1 MLNPK
6 EETTAAYD
14 AKAIQ
19 VLEGL
24 EPVRRRPGMYIGSTD
39 NRGLHHLIYEI
50 VDNSVDEALAG
61 FCTRIEVTLHAD
73 GSASVADNGR
83 GIPVDI
89 MKDQGKPALEVV
101 MTKLHAGG
109 KFGGG
114 GYKVSGGL
122 HGVGLSVVNALSE
135 RLQVTVM
142 RHGKQHYQE
151 YRRGA
156 PVAPLKVVGKADTT
170 GTYIRFW
177 PDPEVFEEL
186 GFHWDIVSHRLR
198 ELAFLNKGLTILL
211 RDERVDLD
219 YTFYFEGGISAFVK
233 YLNRDKGWVNLRP
246 LHVEREIDGNT
257 VEVALQYNQGFTENV
272 LAFANDI
279 NTVEG
284 GSHVTG
290 FRSALTSVL
299 NKYARKINLMREQ
312 DPSLTGE
319 DVREGLT
326 AVISVKIREPQFE
339 GQTKT
344 KLGNSEVRG
353 QVETVFSD
361 SFTQYLEEN
370 PPDARRIVEKCLVA
384 ARARDAAKRA
394 RELVQRKSLLES
406 STLPGKLADCSERD
420 PALCEIYLVE
430 GDSAG
435 GSAKGARDRRFQA
448 ILPLR
453 GKILN
458 VEKAREDKILTSE
471 QIRNLIT
478 ALGTGIGEKFDI
490 NKLRYHHVIVMSV
503 DGDEP
508 TLVQHPDERIELVK
522 IGQFIDDCVE
532 GRRDSRGYKVIAF
545 DEHAGETRFRPLKQV
560 IRHRN
565 EEPLYR
571 ITTRYGRSITVTGS
585 HSVYV
590 LQDGAIT
597 LRRGSEV
604 KVGDQLVA
612 SRSLPVR
619 RGKPRPI
626 DLLETFVRAGVTA
639 DLYIKGESA
648 RALAASRMLARL
660 AVPELWTEPR
670 VVLSPEEWRRL
681 ATHRAEGRQ
690 TLQAVA
696 NLIGAKQAA
705 TISEWETGRSR
716 PIQPRFEAYLGAIN
730 WTEPIARQL
739 IPSKIEE
746 EFDRDTSSKN
756 AKWRVISDYQPMDG
770 LTEEDLVGIGHDIQI
785 VPRAHE
791 NKVFDRYLGITPELM
806 WFLGWYVAEGSLS
819 KHQVSLSLGRKD
831 EPFLEELNQVI
842 WDVFGEKPRTY
853 YDPDSLGIKLYFH
866 SVMAARLLRAWGLG
880 GKAHEKRL
888 PDVVLNLPED
898 LQLAFLEGYFLGD
911 GTISPSH
918 WSVVTNSVLLKDG
931 LLYLFGQL
939 GIFAGLSHGKVST
952 DPTLPIQTKQ
962 PYFILSVGRKD
973 QLRRTLPVW
982 RRHPLAGQLAAHL
995 NRPLE
1000 RVEGWTNAGRDLAGL
1015 KVRWVERI
1023 DPTGEYVYDFS
1034 VEGDENFICGVGGLA
1049 AHNTDADVDGSH
1061 IRTLLLTF
1069 FFRYMPQVIV
1079 GKYLYI
1085 AQPPLYKITR
1095 GKQISYAYTD
1105 EQKNRKLAQMDG
1117 KPEVARYKGLG
1128 EMNPEQL
1135 WETTMN
1141 PQNRMLLRV
1150 EIEDAV
1156 EADKIFDVLMG
1167 TEVDPRKRFIQT
1179 HAKTVRNLDI

>member
-1 MLNPK
+1 LLNPK
-6 EETTAAYD
+6 EKTTAAYD

-61 FCTRIEVTLHAD
+61 FCTRIEVTLHQD

-83 GIPVDI
+83 GIPVDM

-142 RHGKQHYQE
+142 RHGKQHFQE

-156 PVAPLKVVGKADTT
+156 PAAPLKVTGKADTT

-177 PDPEVFEEL
+177 PDPDVFEEL

-211 RDERVDLD
+211 RDERIDLD

-312 DPSLTGE
+312 DPNLTGE

-326 AVISVKIREPQFE
+326 AVISVKVREPQFE

-353 QVETVFSD
+353 QVETVFSE

-370 PPDARRIVEKCLVA
+370 PPDARRIIEKCLVA

-490 NKLRYHHVIVMSV
+490 GKLRYHHVIIM
-503 DGDEP
+503 
-508 TLVQHPDERIELVK
+508 
-522 IGQFIDDCVE
+522 
-532 GRRDSRGYKVIAF
+532 
-545 DEHAGETRFRPLKQV
+545 
-560 IRHRN
+560 
-565 EEPLYR
+565 
-571 ITTRYGRSITVTGS
+571 
-585 HSVYV
+585 
-590 LQDGAIT
+590 
-597 LRRGSEV
+597 
-604 KVGDQLVA
+604 
-612 SRSLPVR
+612 
-619 RGKPRPI
+619 
-626 DLLETFVRAGVTA
+626 
-639 DLYIKGESA
+639 
-648 RALAASRMLARL
+648 
-660 AVPELWTEPR
+660 
-670 VVLSPEEWRRL
+670 
-681 ATHRAEGRQ
+681 
-690 TLQAVA
+690 
-696 NLIGAKQAA
+696 
-705 TISEWETGRSR
+705 
-716 PIQPRFEAYLGAIN
+716 
-730 WTEPIARQL
+730 
-739 IPSKIEE
+739 
-746 EFDRDTSSKN
+746 
-756 AKWRVISDYQPMDG
+756 
-770 LTEEDLVGIGHDIQI
+770 
-785 VPRAHE
+785 
-791 NKVFDRYLGITPELM
+791 
-806 WFLGWYVAEGSLS
+806 
-819 KHQVSLSLGRKD
+819 
-831 EPFLEELNQVI
+831 
-842 WDVFGEKPRTY
+842 
-853 YDPDSLGIKLYFH
+853 
-866 SVMAARLLRAWGLG
+866 
-880 GKAHEKRL
+880 
-888 PDVVLNLPED
+888 
-898 LQLAFLEGYFLGD
+898 
-911 GTISPSH
+911 
-918 WSVVTNSVLLKDG
+918 
-931 LLYLFGQL
+931 
-939 GIFAGLSHGKVST
+939 
-952 DPTLPIQTKQ
+952 
-962 PYFILSVGRKD
+962 
-973 QLRRTLPVW
+973 
-982 RRHPLAGQLAAHL
+982 
-995 NRPLE
+995 
-1000 RVEGWTNAGRDLAGL
+1000 
-1015 KVRWVERI
+1015 
-1023 DPTGEYVYDFS
+1023 
-1034 VEGDENFICGVGGLA
+1034 
-1049 AHNTDADVDGSH
+1049 TDADVDGSH

-1069 FFRYMPQVIV
+1069 FFRYMPQVIT
-1079 GKYLYI
+1079 GRYLYI

-1105 EQKNRKLAQMDG
+1105 EQKNRKLSQMDG

>member
-1 MLNPK
+1 LLNPK
-6 EETTAAYD
+6 EKTTPAYD

-50 VDNSVDEALAG
+50 VDNSTDEALAG
-61 FCTRIEVTLHAD
+61 FCTRIEVTLHQD

-135 RLQVTVM
+135 RLLVTVM
-142 RHGKQHYQE
+142 RHGKQHDQE

-156 PVAPLKVVGKADTT
+156 PVAPLKASGKADTT

-198 ELAFLNKGLTILL
+198 ELAFLNKALTIVL
-211 RDERVDLD
+211 RDERIDLE

-257 VEVALQYNQGFTENV
+257 VEIALQYNQGFTETV

-299 NKYARKINLMREQ
+299 NKYARKANLMREQ
-312 DPSLTGE
+312 DPNLTGD

-326 AVISVKIREPQFE
+326 AVISVKVREPQFE

-361 SFTQYLEEN
+361 AFTQYLDEN
-370 PPDARRIVEKCLVA
+370 PPDARRIIEKCLVA

-406 STLPGKLADCSERD
+406 STLTGKLADCSERD
-420 PALCEIYLVE
+420 PSLSEIYLVE

-478 ALGTGIGEKFDI
+478 ALGTGVGERFDI
-490 NKLRYHHVIVMSV
+490 GKLRYHHVIVM
-503 DGDEP
+503 
-508 TLVQHPDERIELVK
+508 
-522 IGQFIDDCVE
+522 
-532 GRRDSRGYKVIAF
+532 
-545 DEHAGETRFRPLKQV
+545 
-560 IRHRN
+560 
-565 EEPLYR
+565 
-571 ITTRYGRSITVTGS
+571 
-585 HSVYV
+585 
-590 LQDGAIT
+590 
-597 LRRGSEV
+597 
-604 KVGDQLVA
+604 
-612 SRSLPVR
+612 
-619 RGKPRPI
+619 
-626 DLLETFVRAGVTA
+626 
-639 DLYIKGESA
+639 
-648 RALAASRMLARL
+648 
-660 AVPELWTEPR
+660 
-670 VVLSPEEWRRL
+670 
-681 ATHRAEGRQ
+681 
-690 TLQAVA
+690 
-696 NLIGAKQAA
+696 
-705 TISEWETGRSR
+705 
-716 PIQPRFEAYLGAIN
+716 
-730 WTEPIARQL
+730 
-739 IPSKIEE
+739 
-746 EFDRDTSSKN
+746 
-756 AKWRVISDYQPMDG
+756 
-770 LTEEDLVGIGHDIQI
+770 
-785 VPRAHE
+785 
-791 NKVFDRYLGITPELM
+791 
-806 WFLGWYVAEGSLS
+806 
-819 KHQVSLSLGRKD
+819 
-831 EPFLEELNQVI
+831 
-842 WDVFGEKPRTY
+842 
-853 YDPDSLGIKLYFH
+853 
-866 SVMAARLLRAWGLG
+866 
-880 GKAHEKRL
+880 
-888 PDVVLNLPED
+888 
-898 LQLAFLEGYFLGD
+898 
-911 GTISPSH
+911 
-918 WSVVTNSVLLKDG
+918 
-931 LLYLFGQL
+931 
-939 GIFAGLSHGKVST
+939 
-952 DPTLPIQTKQ
+952 
-962 PYFILSVGRKD
+962 
-973 QLRRTLPVW
+973 
-982 RRHPLAGQLAAHL
+982 
-995 NRPLE
+995 
-1000 RVEGWTNAGRDLAGL
+1000 
-1015 KVRWVERI
+1015 
-1023 DPTGEYVYDFS
+1023 
-1034 VEGDENFICGVGGLA
+1034 
-1049 AHNTDADVDGSH
+1049 TDADVDGSH

-1069 FFRYMPQVIV
+1069 FFRYMPQVITE
-1079 GKYLYI
+1079 KYLYI

-1095 GKQISYAYTD
+1095 GKEISYAYTE
-1105 EQKNRKLAQMDG
+1105 EQKNRKLAQMTG

-1135 WETTMN
+1135 WDTTMN

-1150 EIEDAV
+1150 EVDDAV

>member
-1 MLNPK
+1 LNPREK
-6 EETTAAYD
+6 TTAAYD

-61 FCTRIEVTLHAD
+61 FCTRIEVTLHED

-156 PVAPLKVVGKADTT
+156 PLAPLKVVGKADTT

-177 PDPEVFEEL
+177 PDPDVFEEL

-312 DPSLTGE
+312 DPNLTGE

-326 AVISVKIREPQFE
+326 AVISVKVREPQFE

-353 QVETVFSD
+353 QVETVFSE

-370 PPDARRIVEKCLVA
+370 PPDARRIIEKCLVA

-490 NKLRYHHVIVMSV
+490 GKLRYHHV
-503 DGDEP
+503 
-508 TLVQHPDERIELVK
+508 
-522 IGQFIDDCVE
+522 
-532 GRRDSRGYKVIAF
+532 
-545 DEHAGETRFRPLKQV
+545 
-560 IRHRN
+560 
-565 EEPLYR
+565 
-571 ITTRYGRSITVTGS
+571 
-585 HSVYV
+585 
-590 LQDGAIT
+590 
-597 LRRGSEV
+597 
-604 KVGDQLVA
+604 
-612 SRSLPVR
+612 
-619 RGKPRPI
+619 
-626 DLLETFVRAGVTA
+626 
-639 DLYIKGESA
+639 
-648 RALAASRMLARL
+648 
-660 AVPELWTEPR
+660 
-670 VVLSPEEWRRL
+670 
-681 ATHRAEGRQ
+681 
-690 TLQAVA
+690 
-696 NLIGAKQAA
+696 LI
-705 TISEWETGRSR
+705 
-716 PIQPRFEAYLGAIN
+716 
-730 WTEPIARQL
+730 
-739 IPSKIEE
+739 
-746 EFDRDTSSKN
+746 
-756 AKWRVISDYQPMDG
+756 M
-770 LTEEDLVGIGHDIQI
+770 
-785 VPRAHE
+785 
-791 NKVFDRYLGITPELM
+791 
-806 WFLGWYVAEGSLS
+806 
-819 KHQVSLSLGRKD
+819 
-831 EPFLEELNQVI
+831 
-842 WDVFGEKPRTY
+842 
-853 YDPDSLGIKLYFH
+853 
-866 SVMAARLLRAWGLG
+866 
-880 GKAHEKRL
+880 
-888 PDVVLNLPED
+888 
-898 LQLAFLEGYFLGD
+898 
-911 GTISPSH
+911 
-918 WSVVTNSVLLKDG
+918 
-931 LLYLFGQL
+931 
-939 GIFAGLSHGKVST
+939 
-952 DPTLPIQTKQ
+952 
-962 PYFILSVGRKD
+962 
-973 QLRRTLPVW
+973 
-982 RRHPLAGQLAAHL
+982 
-995 NRPLE
+995 
-1000 RVEGWTNAGRDLAGL
+1000 
-1015 KVRWVERI
+1015 
-1023 DPTGEYVYDFS
+1023 
-1034 VEGDENFICGVGGLA
+1034 
-1049 AHNTDADVDGSH
+1049 TDADVDGSH

-1069 FFRYMPQVIV
+1069 FFRYMPQVIT

-1095 GKQISYAYTD
+1095 GKTISYAYTE
-1105 EQKNRKLAQMDG
+1105 EQKNRKLSQMDG

-1179 HAKTVRNLDI
+1179 HAKTVRNLDV

>member
-1 MLNPK
+1 
-6 EETTAAYD
+6 
-14 AKAIQ
+14 
-19 VLEGL
+19 
-24 EPVRRRPGMYIGSTD
+24 MYIGSTD

-50 VDNSVDEALAG
+50 VDNSIDEALAG
-61 FCTRIEVTLHAD
+61 FCTRIEVTLHQD

-156 PVAPLKVVGKADTT
+156 PLAPLKVVGKAETT

-198 ELAFLNKGLTILL
+198 ELAFLNKALTILL
-211 RDERVDLD
+211 RDERIDLD

-246 LHVEREIDGNT
+246 LHVEREIEENT
-257 VEVALQYNQGFTENV
+257 VEIALQYNQGFTENV

-299 NKYARKINLMREQ
+299 NKYARKANLMREQ
-312 DPSLTGE
+312 DPNLTGD

-326 AVISVKIREPQFE
+326 AVISVKVREPQFE

-361 SFTQYLEEN
+361 AFTQYLEEN
-370 PPDARRIVEKCLVA
+370 PPDARRIIEKCMVA

-420 PALCEIYLVE
+420 PSLSEIYLVE

-490 NKLRYHHVIVMSV
+490 GKLRYHHV
-503 DGDEP
+503 
-508 TLVQHPDERIELVK
+508 
-522 IGQFIDDCVE
+522 
-532 GRRDSRGYKVIAF
+532 
-545 DEHAGETRFRPLKQV
+545 
-560 IRHRN
+560 
-565 EEPLYR
+565 
-571 ITTRYGRSITVTGS
+571 
-585 HSVYV
+585 
-590 LQDGAIT
+590 
-597 LRRGSEV
+597 
-604 KVGDQLVA
+604 
-612 SRSLPVR
+612 
-619 RGKPRPI
+619 
-626 DLLETFVRAGVTA
+626 
-639 DLYIKGESA
+639 
-648 RALAASRMLARL
+648 
-660 AVPELWTEPR
+660 
-670 VVLSPEEWRRL
+670 
-681 ATHRAEGRQ
+681 
-690 TLQAVA
+690 
-696 NLIGAKQAA
+696 LI
-705 TISEWETGRSR
+705 
-716 PIQPRFEAYLGAIN
+716 
-730 WTEPIARQL
+730 
-739 IPSKIEE
+739 
-746 EFDRDTSSKN
+746 
-756 AKWRVISDYQPMDG
+756 M
-770 LTEEDLVGIGHDIQI
+770 
-785 VPRAHE
+785 
-791 NKVFDRYLGITPELM
+791 
-806 WFLGWYVAEGSLS
+806 
-819 KHQVSLSLGRKD
+819 
-831 EPFLEELNQVI
+831 
-842 WDVFGEKPRTY
+842 
-853 YDPDSLGIKLYFH
+853 
-866 SVMAARLLRAWGLG
+866 
-880 GKAHEKRL
+880 
-888 PDVVLNLPED
+888 
-898 LQLAFLEGYFLGD
+898 
-911 GTISPSH
+911 
-918 WSVVTNSVLLKDG
+918 
-931 LLYLFGQL
+931 
-939 GIFAGLSHGKVST
+939 
-952 DPTLPIQTKQ
+952 
-962 PYFILSVGRKD
+962 
-973 QLRRTLPVW
+973 
-982 RRHPLAGQLAAHL
+982 
-995 NRPLE
+995 
-1000 RVEGWTNAGRDLAGL
+1000 
-1015 KVRWVERI
+1015 
-1023 DPTGEYVYDFS
+1023 
-1034 VEGDENFICGVGGLA
+1034 
-1049 AHNTDADVDGSH
+1049 TDADVDGSH

-1069 FFRYMPQVIV
+1069 FFRYMPQVIT

-1095 GKQISYAYTD
+1095 GKEISYAYTE
-1105 EQKNRKLAQMDG
+1105 EQKNRKLAQMTG

-1128 EMNPEQL
+1128 EMNPDQL

-1167 TEVDPRKRFIQT
+1167 NDVDPRKRFIQT

>member
-6 EETTAAYD
+6 DQTTAAYD

-50 VDNSVDEALAG
+50 VDNSIDEALAG
-61 FCTRIEVTLHAD
+61 FCTRIEVTLHQD

-156 PVAPLKVVGKADTT
+156 PTAPLKVVGKADTT

-177 PDPEVFEEL
+177 PDPDVFEEL

-198 ELAFLNKGLTILL
+198 ELAFLNKALTILL
-211 RDERVDLD
+211 RDERIDLD
-219 YTFYFEGGISAFVK
+219 YTFYFEGGLSAFVK

-246 LHVEREIDGNT
+246 LHVEREIEENT
-257 VEVALQYNQGFTENV
+257 VEIALQYNQGFTENV

-299 NKYARKINLMREQ
+299 NKYARKANLMRDQ
-312 DPSLTGE
+312 DPNLTGD

-326 AVISVKIREPQFE
+326 AVISVKVREPQFE

-361 SFTQYLEEN
+361 AFTQYLEEN
-370 PPDARRIVEKCLVA
+370 PPDARRIIEKCLVA

-420 PALCEIYLVE
+420 PSLSEIYVVE

-490 NKLRYHHVIVMSV
+490 SKLRYHHI
-503 DGDEP
+503 
-508 TLVQHPDERIELVK
+508 
-522 IGQFIDDCVE
+522 
-532 GRRDSRGYKVIAF
+532 
-545 DEHAGETRFRPLKQV
+545 
-560 IRHRN
+560 
-565 EEPLYR
+565 
-571 ITTRYGRSITVTGS
+571 
-585 HSVYV
+585 
-590 LQDGAIT
+590 
-597 LRRGSEV
+597 
-604 KVGDQLVA
+604 
-612 SRSLPVR
+612 
-619 RGKPRPI
+619 
-626 DLLETFVRAGVTA
+626 
-639 DLYIKGESA
+639 
-648 RALAASRMLARL
+648 
-660 AVPELWTEPR
+660 
-670 VVLSPEEWRRL
+670 
-681 ATHRAEGRQ
+681 
-690 TLQAVA
+690 
-696 NLIGAKQAA
+696 LI
-705 TISEWETGRSR
+705 
-716 PIQPRFEAYLGAIN
+716 
-730 WTEPIARQL
+730 
-739 IPSKIEE
+739 
-746 EFDRDTSSKN
+746 
-756 AKWRVISDYQPMDG
+756 M
-770 LTEEDLVGIGHDIQI
+770 
-785 VPRAHE
+785 
-791 NKVFDRYLGITPELM
+791 
-806 WFLGWYVAEGSLS
+806 
-819 KHQVSLSLGRKD
+819 
-831 EPFLEELNQVI
+831 
-842 WDVFGEKPRTY
+842 
-853 YDPDSLGIKLYFH
+853 
-866 SVMAARLLRAWGLG
+866 
-880 GKAHEKRL
+880 
-888 PDVVLNLPED
+888 
-898 LQLAFLEGYFLGD
+898 
-911 GTISPSH
+911 
-918 WSVVTNSVLLKDG
+918 
-931 LLYLFGQL
+931 
-939 GIFAGLSHGKVST
+939 
-952 DPTLPIQTKQ
+952 
-962 PYFILSVGRKD
+962 
-973 QLRRTLPVW
+973 
-982 RRHPLAGQLAAHL
+982 
-995 NRPLE
+995 
-1000 RVEGWTNAGRDLAGL
+1000 
-1015 KVRWVERI
+1015 
-1023 DPTGEYVYDFS
+1023 
-1034 VEGDENFICGVGGLA
+1034 
-1049 AHNTDADVDGSH
+1049 TDADVDGSH

-1069 FFRYMPQVIV
+1069 FFRYMPQVIT

-1095 GKQISYAYTD
+1095 GKEISYAYTE
-1105 EQKNRKLAQMDG
+1105 EQKNRKLAQMTG

-1128 EMNPEQL
+1128 EMNPDQL

-1167 TEVDPRKRFIQT
+1167 TDVDPRKRFIQT
-1179 HAKTVRNLDI
+1179 HAKTVRNLDV

>member
-1 MLNPK
+1 LLNPK
-6 EETTAAYD
+6 EKTTPAYD

-50 VDNSVDEALAG
+50 VDNSIDEALAG
-61 FCTRIEVTLHAD
+61 FCTRIEVTLHSD

-170 GTYIRFW
+170 GAYIRFW

-211 RDERVDLD
+211 RDERIDLD

-246 LHVEREIDGNT
+246 LHVEREIEDNT
-257 VEVALQYNQGFTENV
+257 VEIALQYNQGFTENV

-299 NKYARKINLMREQ
+299 NKYARKANMMREQ
-312 DPSLTGE
+312 DPNLTGD

-326 AVISVKIREPQFE
+326 AVISVKVREPQFE

-361 SFTQYLEEN
+361 AFTQYLEEN
-370 PPDARRIVEKCLVA
+370 PPDARRIIEKCLVA

-420 PALCEIYLVE
+420 PSLSEIYLVE

-478 ALGTGIGEKFDI
+478 ALGTGVGEKFDI
-490 NKLRYHHVIVMSV
+490 TKLRYHHVIIM
-503 DGDEP
+503 
-508 TLVQHPDERIELVK
+508 
-522 IGQFIDDCVE
+522 
-532 GRRDSRGYKVIAF
+532 
-545 DEHAGETRFRPLKQV
+545 
-560 IRHRN
+560 
-565 EEPLYR
+565 
-571 ITTRYGRSITVTGS
+571 
-585 HSVYV
+585 
-590 LQDGAIT
+590 
-597 LRRGSEV
+597 
-604 KVGDQLVA
+604 
-612 SRSLPVR
+612 
-619 RGKPRPI
+619 
-626 DLLETFVRAGVTA
+626 
-639 DLYIKGESA
+639 
-648 RALAASRMLARL
+648 
-660 AVPELWTEPR
+660 
-670 VVLSPEEWRRL
+670 
-681 ATHRAEGRQ
+681 
-690 TLQAVA
+690 
-696 NLIGAKQAA
+696 
-705 TISEWETGRSR
+705 
-716 PIQPRFEAYLGAIN
+716 
-730 WTEPIARQL
+730 
-739 IPSKIEE
+739 
-746 EFDRDTSSKN
+746 
-756 AKWRVISDYQPMDG
+756 
-770 LTEEDLVGIGHDIQI
+770 
-785 VPRAHE
+785 
-791 NKVFDRYLGITPELM
+791 
-806 WFLGWYVAEGSLS
+806 
-819 KHQVSLSLGRKD
+819 
-831 EPFLEELNQVI
+831 
-842 WDVFGEKPRTY
+842 
-853 YDPDSLGIKLYFH
+853 
-866 SVMAARLLRAWGLG
+866 
-880 GKAHEKRL
+880 
-888 PDVVLNLPED
+888 
-898 LQLAFLEGYFLGD
+898 
-911 GTISPSH
+911 
-918 WSVVTNSVLLKDG
+918 
-931 LLYLFGQL
+931 
-939 GIFAGLSHGKVST
+939 
-952 DPTLPIQTKQ
+952 
-962 PYFILSVGRKD
+962 
-973 QLRRTLPVW
+973 
-982 RRHPLAGQLAAHL
+982 
-995 NRPLE
+995 
-1000 RVEGWTNAGRDLAGL
+1000 
-1015 KVRWVERI
+1015 
-1023 DPTGEYVYDFS
+1023 
-1034 VEGDENFICGVGGLA
+1034 
-1049 AHNTDADVDGSH
+1049 TDADVDGSH

-1069 FFRYMPQVIV
+1069 FFRYMPQVIT

-1095 GKQISYAYTD
+1095 GKEISYAYTD
-1105 EQKNRKLAQMDG
+1105 EQKNRKLAQMTG

-1128 EMNPEQL
+1128 EMNPDQL

-1167 TEVDPRKRFIQT
+1167 NDVDPRKRFIQT